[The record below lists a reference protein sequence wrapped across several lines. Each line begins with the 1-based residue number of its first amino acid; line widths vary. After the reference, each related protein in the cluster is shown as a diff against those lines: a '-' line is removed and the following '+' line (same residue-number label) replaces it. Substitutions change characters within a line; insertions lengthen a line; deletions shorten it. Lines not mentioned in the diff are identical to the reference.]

1 MTQVQDWI
9 IRDHRFSWGQ
19 RTYIMGIL
27 NVTPD
32 SFSDGGDFWDL
43 EKGVQQAQ
51 CFTDLGVDIIDIGG
65 QSSRPNAD
73 EISLAEELRR
83 VVPIIEG
90 IRLGQNQTPIS
101 IDTTR
106 SEVAAAAIAA
116 GADIINDIS
125 GGIEDPKIL
134 AIAAQTQSPII
145 LMHRRGNAK
154 TMQTMTEYEDLIGEM
169 LAYFNAQIQRSLDAG
184 IDRRHI
190 AIDPGIGFAKTGPQN
205 IEILQKL
212 AAFQALNCPI
222 LVGTSRKSFIGQ
234 ILDQPD
240 PKQRVWGTAASC
252 CAAIASGADILRVHD
267 LPEMIQVSQV
277 CDNIWRQQRPD

>member
-1 MTQVQDWI
+1 MTQAQDWI

-32 SFSDGGDFWDL
+32 SFSDGGDFFDL

-51 CFTDLGVDIIDIGG
+51 FFTDLGVDIIDIGG

-83 VVPIIEG
+83 VVPIIER

-125 GGIEDPKIL
+125 GGMEDPEIL

-145 LMHRRGNAK
+145 LMHRCGNAK
-154 TMQTMTEYEDLIGEM
+154 TMQTMTKYEDLIGEM
-169 LAYFNAQIQRSLDAG
+169 LAYFNAQIQRSIEAG
-184 IDRRHI
+184 IERRHI

-212 AAFQALNCPI
+212 SAFQALNCPI

-267 LPEMIQVSQV
+267 VPEIIQVSQV
-277 CDNIWRQQRPD
+277 SDVIWRE